1 MNTLISDYEGVIK
14 MLIDACADLTDTDL
28 NQVVTFGHGNE
39 KQATMRW
46 GLWHMADHE
55 LMTIDRFYIDGK
67 MR

>member
-1 MNTLISDYEGVIK
+1 
-14 MLIDACADLTDTDL
+14 MLIDACAELTDTDL

-39 KQATMRW
+39 KQATIRW